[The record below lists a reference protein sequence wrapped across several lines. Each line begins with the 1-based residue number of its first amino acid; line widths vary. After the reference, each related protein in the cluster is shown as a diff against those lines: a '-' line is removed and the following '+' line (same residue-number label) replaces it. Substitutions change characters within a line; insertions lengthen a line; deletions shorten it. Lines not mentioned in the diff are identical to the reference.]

1 MLSECANYHRQS
13 MCDQDVCFHINCSV
27 SGLTTM
33 YTWLYETGHLCN
45 VQMHTCFLWQI
56 WQLHHVWL
64 LQKVGCN
71 INQRPRNSEVPGFCF
86 VFVCFILLLDWR
98 DFSHIFYPTIATHI
112 SWRQQK
118 GEGSWFLIHPP
129 SFFFNTEIV
138 LINIQCCY
146 WRVSIDSYNM
156 VVLGVLFLST
166 LLSNN
171 YLSVC
176 FLCVSSWVS
185 FSSAQSI
192 LSSISRDA
200 LVIVVNA
207 LACFCHEEFFF
218 LSFNYRLFGWIH
230 EFVSGSCDLWYL
242 KKLLPKIFELWRFP
256 LRSQ

>member
-13 MCDQDVCFHINCSV
+13 MCDQDVCFHINSSV

-33 YTWLYETGHLCN
+33 YTWLSETGHLCN

-71 INQRPRNSEVPGFCF
+71 INQSPWNSEVPGFCLF
-86 VFVCFILLLDWR
+86 YFAVGLEGF
-98 DFSHIFYPTIATHI
+98 FSYFLPYDSNTYFLKAA
-112 SWRQQK
+112 K
-118 GEGSWFLIHPP
+118 GGGSWFLIHPP

-200 LVIVVNA
+200 LVIVVNS
-207 LACFCHEEFFF
+207 LACFCQEEFFFF